1 MDVKLVTVPCPF
13 RIRLHITA
21 DELHQVMGAASPDGC
36 RRRTYKTPAQ
46 VFVHHGH
53 DGVYADTVIHRKNLQ
68 LPCLSVFMNDPF
80 TVAADTERA
89 VRYTFRE
96 LLYNFLPVREQVTP
110 LAAPFT

>member
-1 MDVKLVTVPCPF
+1 
-13 RIRLHITA
+13 
-21 DELHQVMGAASPDGC
+21 
-36 RRRTYKTPAQ
+36 
-46 VFVHHGH
+46 
-53 DGVYADTVIHRKNLQ
+53 
-68 LPCLSVFMNDPF
+68 MNDPF